1 MGRTKR
7 GVKGIVL
14 QSARN
19 IFTRYGFRKTT
30 MNEIAKATHLAK
42 SSIYHYFR
50 SKEEIFEAIIE
61 KEIMTLMADLHQA
74 VDTVN
79 APQEK
84 LRAFFKT
91 RLQAMQKATNF
102 YGAILDE
109 YFEHYTYIEGM
120 KKKLD
125 AQEMKYLK
133 GILEEGI
140 KAGEFVVKDI
150 GVIIIGFHAIL
161 RGIEYYYM
169 AVEKRVEKIAEIQDA
184 LLGVLFRGI
193 LIR

>member
-1 MGRTKR
+1 LGRTQR
-7 GVKGIVL
+7 GVKGIVI
-14 QSARN
+14 QAARI
-19 IFTRYGFRKTT
+19 IFSRYGFKKTT
-30 MNEIAKATHLAK
+30 MNEIAKETHLAK

-61 KEIMTLMADLHQA
+61 KEIMTLMEDLHQA
-74 VDTVN
+74 VDAVN

-84 LRAFFKT
+84 LQAFFKT
-91 RLQAMQKATNF
+91 RLQAMHKATNF

-109 YFEHYTYIEGM
+109 YFEYYAYIEGM
-120 KKKLD
+120 RKKLD

-140 KAGEFVVKDI
+140 KARVFVVNDLD
-150 GVIIIGFHAIL
+150 VIMTGFHAVL

-169 AVEKRVEKIAEIQDA
+169 AVEKRVEKIVEIQDA
-184 LLGVLFRGI
+184 LLRVLFNGI
-193 LIR
+193 LKR

>member
-1 MGRTKR
+1 LGRTQR

-14 QSARN
+14 QAARN
-19 IFTRYGFRKTT
+19 IFARYGFRKTT

-42 SSIYHYFR
+42 SSIYHYFH
-50 SKEEIFEAIIE
+50 SKEKIFEAIIE

-74 VDTVN
+74 VDTVHT
-79 APQEK
+79 PQEK

-102 YGAILDE
+102 YSAILDE
-109 YFEHYTYIEGM
+109 YFEYYAYIEGVR
-120 KKKLD
+120 KKLD
-125 AQEMKYLK
+125 AQEMKFLK

-140 KAGEFVVKDI
+140 KAGEFAVDDI
-150 GVIIIGFHAIL
+150 DVIMIGFHSVL

-169 AVEKRVEKIAEIQDA
+169 AVEKRVEKIAKIQDA
-184 LLGVLFRGI
+184 LLRVLFNGI
-193 LIR
+193 LKR

>member
-1 MGRTKR
+1 MGRTQR
-7 GVKGIVL
+7 GVKGIVI
-14 QSARN
+14 QAAQI
-19 IFTRYGFRKTT
+19 IFSRYGFKKTT
-30 MNEIAKATHLAK
+30 MNEIAKETHLAK

-61 KEIMTLMADLHQA
+61 KEIMTLMEDLHQA
-74 VDTVN
+74 IDTVN

-109 YFEHYTYIEGM
+109 YFEYYSYIEGM
-120 KKKLD
+120 RKKLD

-133 GILEEGI
+133 GILVEGI
-140 KAGEFVVKDI
+140 KAGEFAVEDI
-150 GVIIIGFHAIL
+150 DAIMVGFHAIL

-184 LLGVLFRGI
+184 LLRVLFRGI

>member
-1 MGRTKR
+1 
-7 GVKGIVL
+7 
-14 QSARN
+14 
-19 IFTRYGFRKTT
+19 

-42 SSIYHYFR
+42 SSIYHYFH

-74 VDTVN
+74 VDTVH

-84 LRAFFKT
+84 LQAFFKT
-91 RLQAMQKATNF
+91 RLQAMKKATNF

-109 YFEHYTYIEGM
+109 YFEYYAYIEGM
-120 KKKLD
+120 RKKLD
-125 AQEMKYLK
+125 AQEMKFLK

-140 KAGEFVVKDI
+140 KAGVFVVNDL
-150 GVIIIGFHAIL
+150 GVIMIGFHSVL

-169 AVEKRVEKIAEIQDA
+169 AVEKRVAKIAEIQDA
-184 LLGVLFRGI
+184 LLRVLLSGI
-193 LIR
+193 LTR